1 MTDDLVKRLR
11 DFTFDC
17 FIGNSKHMTWQA
29 ADLIEELEKQLY
41 ASNRNIMDLEDK
53 IENLEYE
60 IYKLETRND

>member
-1 MTDDLVKRLR
+1 
-11 DFTFDC
+11 
-17 FIGNSKHMTWQA
+17 MTWQA